1 MAALR
6 KQKCMLY
13 NNMMFTVASHLVE
26 VKTGKS
32 FSQFLRERFFEPLG
46 MTSTY
51 LQASSAIAAGQGNR
65 IASGHQ
71 YDEEKES
78 WDEFDAFDAPEA
90 QGAGSILTL
99 TADYIKYVQAMLY
112 NRHPISAKS
121 RNALTQ
127 PRILIDTED
136 NDPDPF
142 CSPALYCLG
151 WETYYYRGHQVV
163 IHEGLIDGFGS
174 SHFFLPAH
182 EFGAVIL
189 GNSDGAEQITWILAR
204 ELIDAALNIPQA
216 DRPDWAALQAER
228 EAKDDG
234 DSEDEV
240 QELRERLKSGRG
252 SEKPAPVLDAF
263 VGNYVHP
270 GYGTLKVEIQDE
282 SLYID
287 ATDRAFPC
295 TFTFEN
301 VRTWQDANEGSSQ
314 MRSDMIAHL
323 APSRGSPDEH
333 LESQFV
339 FSAQG
344 DSGQNV
350 RATKMAI
357 LLEDTL
363 PEGEMI
369 WFDRV

>member
-1 MAALR
+1 
-6 KQKCMLY
+6 MLY

-90 QGAGSILTL
+90 QGAGSILTS